1 MGNEGK
7 GKRRGREFTIHSNS
21 VTRIGLTNERAR
33 GPCAEHRSLP
43 REHCLAR
50 FHARKR
56 CTLDPRTRAH
66 TGLGT
71 EVISPVSDFQSRQ
84 WSLLFDDLASRSCP
98 GSVSKK
104 RGVSNRVASP
114 QRPYYTKAPSTFDP
128 YLYSTRNEIP
138 IRRLAFITDIRFPS
152 GCVDTSRF
160 LSRHL
165 LVSNFIYILRIFQN
179 GRSFRSL
186 ISPSLKM
193 K

>member
-114 QRPYYTKAPSTFDP
+114 QRPYYTKAPVLHRPSILTCTPRATKFRFADSLP
-128 YLYSTRNEIP
+128 LLTSASLPDASILHVFFLD
-138 IRRLAFITDIRFPS
+138 IFWFLLLFISFE
-152 GCVDTSRF
+152 
-160 LSRHL
+160 
-165 LVSNFIYILRIFQN
+165 
-179 GRSFRSL
+179 SFRTDDRL
-186 ISPSLKM
+186 DP
-193 K
+193 

>member
-1 MGNEGK
+1 M
-7 GKRRGREFTIHSNS
+7 RG
-21 VTRIGLTNERAR
+21 A
-33 GPCAEHRSLP
+33 HRSLP

-114 QRPYYTKAPSTFDP
+114 QRPYYIKPPSTFDP

-138 IRRLAFITDIRFPS
+138 IRRLASIPDASILHVFFLDIFWFLLLFISFE
-152 GCVDTSRF
+152 
-160 LSRHL
+160 
-165 LVSNFIYILRIFQN
+165 
-179 GRSFRSL
+179 SFRTDDRL
-186 ISPSLKM
+186 DP
-193 K
+193 